1 MTPNLLPFDNSD
13 RSLSSGPKSEAS
25 NEKDSETHRMN
36 DTELF
41 IQKTFESDPEKGC
54 ECLFRLYYRALCT
67 HAVRFVYSKE
77 VAEDI
82 VSEVFYTFWNTQAY
96 RSVKT
101 SYRAYLFRSVRNRSY
116 NYLSNDLR
124 KSDPLTAAGQP
135 EIPESESPDRIM
147 QLDELMTTINQLVA
161 SLPPQ
166 CQKVFVMNRF
176 EGRKSKEIAE
186 ELQLSP
192 RTVEAHLFKAMSLL
206 KNGLKNQWPWIVLLL
221 VFY

>member
-1 MTPNLLPFDNSD
+1 MTHHLLSD
-13 RSLSSGPKSEAS
+13 VPGIPTPPGPKMESISGQETFRQG
-25 NEKDSETHRMN
+25 DSET
-36 DTELF
+36 F
-41 IQKTFESDPEKGC
+41 IMKTFESDPRKGC
-54 ECLFRLYYRALCT
+54 ELLFRMYYTALCT

-96 RSVKT
+96 QSVTT

-116 NYLSNDLR
+116 NYISNDLR
-124 KSDPLTAAGQP
+124 KSDPIAAAGQP
-135 EIPESESPDRIM
+135 EIPSSDSPERIM
-147 QLDELMTTINQLVA
+147 QLDELLTALNQLIA

-176 EGRKSKEIAE
+176 EGRKNKEIAE

-192 RTVEAHLFKAMSLL
+192 RTVETHLYKALSVLRH
-206 KNGLKNQWPWIVLLL
+206 GLKNQWPWMVLLL
-221 VFY
+221 VFS